1 MARNKAAHPNE
12 GDNGRLTG
20 GRSILTGQAMVAG
33 HRSLIFINPQRPGA
47 FLKNLLTLPIPKL
60 GYFCAVKRYRYTGLL
75 AILILLLA
83 NFAHA
88 QEGYGLEF
96 KAKNI
101 VPELRTAL
109 AIPDVQLSAGQDFVL
124 SFDLSFVPQSPTY
137 FGYVFR
143 LIDDKEQNID
153 LIYNVHARALQLV
166 TGNEFSGISYSIEN
180 PSALSRE
187 WRNIRLNIGVNARQI
202 ELWSGKQLVGKA
214 PLKMTPGRSMKLL
227 FGANHDGSFKNID
240 LPPMRLRDVKVY
252 RGEKLQYHFPLA
264 QTAGTQDT
272 DLVRGKIAYVSNPA
286 WLQPRYHHWQ
296 PAGSWTLRGNASLA
310 FNSRQGIVYIIGQ
323 DELLQMEVPHRR
335 LQAIPLSRRTG
346 TPPGNQS
353 LYDEQHGRLYNFF
366 PDTASVAV
374 FDSAHQRWSYALDSN
389 TTTHFWHPALFYS
402 NVDSTMYVIGGYGD
416 YQYKNLL
423 RRYHPDTRRWDT
435 PSVHGDRFTP
445 RYLSAVGMNAQSDT
459 AYILGGYGSIQGEQ
473 LLNPHNLYDLTVYD
487 IRNHRYKKIY
497 TLPKPAAPFAFAG
510 NLVIDSIQHAG
521 FTLVFAND
529 CMRSSLQLVKV
540 DLQHPQYQR
549 LGSEIDFPFIDTKS
563 DAALYYCAQTGEL
576 VAMTYYAADNKTS
589 VVKMYT
595 LLMPVN
601 ALTPVAITSHW
612 WQVSSKWRAGAAI
625 LFLLVAGW
633 CGWRFLQT
641 RKRTG
646 GINTAPV
653 IPGALPEMEAAPLLE
668 THTVLKATPPAQ
680 TAPLLETHTA
690 PDATPPVQAA
700 PLPGIPAVAHIA
712 TETPAAVDAPAKP
725 VATIVPLADTP
736 ASAPTAHSSVRLFGG
751 FQVLDANGEDISR
764 QFSPLVKELFLL
776 ILLPNIMGSHGI
788 TTERLTE
795 LLWPN
800 MTPAAAKNNR
810 SVNIAKLRSL
820 LEKLGAYSLVKE
832 KGKWKLLLDE
842 DSTRI
847 DVLLWQRLPPFHEDP
862 DQHLALLKNGALLE
876 GLDYPWLD
884 SYRNEINSQVIT
896 MLDTYLQARHDQLS
910 PAVMITLCNCMLQ
923 FDALSEDAVI
933 YKCRALVQ
941 LHQHASA
948 RKIYQRF
955 QEEYLAIYGEK
966 FERDY
971 AQSSV

>member
-1 MARNKAAHPNE
+1 
-12 GDNGRLTG
+12 
-20 GRSILTGQAMVAG
+20 MVAG
-33 HRSLIFINPQRPGA
+33 YRALIFINPRRTGA
-47 FLKNLLTLPIPKL
+47 FLKNLLTLPVPKL

-109 AIPDVQLSAGQDFVL
+109 AIPDVQLSAGHDFTL

-143 LIDDKEQNID
+143 LIDDQDQNID

-166 TGNEFSGISYSIEN
+166 TGNEFSGINYPIEN

-202 ELWSGKQLVGKA
+202 ELWSGTQRIGKA
-214 PLKMTPGRSMKLL
+214 PLKMTLGRSLKLL

-240 LPPMRLRDVKVY
+240 LPPMRLRDIKVY

-264 QTAGTQDT
+264 QAAGAQDT
-272 DLVRGKIAYVSNPA
+272 DLVRGKIAYVSNPV

-310 FNSRQGIVYIIGQ
+310 FNSKQGIVYITGQ
-323 DELLQMEVPHRR
+323 DALLQMDVVNRR
-335 LQAIPLSRRTG
+335 LRSIPLSRQTG
-346 TPPGNQS
+346 APPGNQS
-353 LYDEQHGRLYNFF
+353 LYDQQHGRLYNFF
-366 PDTASVAV
+366 PDTATVAV
-374 FDSAHQRWSYALDSN
+374 FDSARHRWSDALDSN

-402 NVDSTMYVIGGYGD
+402 NVDSAMYVIGGYGD

-435 PSVHGDRFTP
+435 PSVHGDRLTP
-445 RYLSAVGMNAQSDT
+445 RYLSAVGMNAQNDT

-510 NLVIDSIQHAG
+510 NLVIDSMQQAG

-529 CMRSSLQLVKV
+529 RMQSSLQLVKV

-576 VAMTYYAADNKTS
+576 IAVTYYAADNKTS

-595 LLMPVN
+595 LLMPVS
-601 ALTPVAITSHW
+601 APVPVVVTAHW
-612 WQVSSKWRAGAAI
+612 WQVSSKWRAGAAV

-633 CGWRFLQT
+633 SGWRFLRA

-646 GINTAPV
+646 EVTAVPVTPGTPPGADAAPPEEALPGVDAAPSKETSTGVEAPPAKASAAVIAARPTIAVDTITPTAPEAP
-653 IPGALPEMEAAPLLE
+653 IP
-668 THTVLKATPPAQ
+668 
-680 TAPLLETHTA
+680 
-690 PDATPPVQAA
+690 
-700 PLPGIPAVAHIA
+700 
-712 TETPAAVDAPAKP
+712 
-725 VATIVPLADTP
+725 
-736 ASAPTAHSSVRLFGG
+736 APTAHSSVRLFGG

-842 DSTRI
+842 DSIHI
-847 DVLLWQRLPPFHEDP
+847 DVLSWQQLPPFHENP
-862 DQHLALLKNGALLE
+862 DRHLALLKNGALLE
-876 GLDYPWLD
+876 GLDYSWLD
-884 SYRNEINSQVIT
+884 SYRSEINSQVIT
-896 MLDTYLQARHDQLS
+896 ALDTYLQAMHEQLP
-910 PAVMITLCNCMLQ
+910 PAAMITLCNCMLQ

-971 AQSSV
+971 SQQVPG

>member
-1 MARNKAAHPNE
+1 M
-12 GDNGRLTG
+12 
-20 GRSILTGQAMVAG
+20 
-33 HRSLIFINPQRPGA
+33 
-47 FLKNLLTLPIPKL
+47 
-60 GYFCAVKRYRYTGLL
+60 LL
-75 AILILLLA
+75 AH
-83 NFAHA
+83 FAHA

-101 VPELRTAL
+101 VPEQRTAL
-109 AIPDVQLSAGQDFVL
+109 AIPDVQLSAGHDFTL
-124 SFDLSFVPQSPTY
+124 SFDLSFVPQSSTY

-143 LIDDKEQNID
+143 LIDNKEQNID

-166 TGNEFSGISYSIEN
+166 TGNEFSGINDYMEN
-180 PSALSRE
+180 PGALSRE

-202 ELWSGKQLVGKA
+202 ELWSGNQLIGKA
-214 PLKMTPGRSMKLL
+214 LLKMTLGHSLRLL

-252 RGEKLQYHFPLA
+252 RGENLQYHFPLA
-264 QTAGTQDT
+264 QTGGTQDT
-272 DLVRGKIAYVSNPA
+272 DLVRGKIAYVSNPV

-296 PAGSWTLRGNASLA
+296 PAGSWTLSGNASLA
-310 FNSRQGIVYIIGQ
+310 FNSKQGIVYIMGQ
-323 DELLQMEVPHRR
+323 DELLQMDVAHRH
-335 LQAIPLSRRTG
+335 LQTIPLTRHTG
-346 TPPGNQS
+346 APPGNQS
-353 LYDEQHGRLYNFF
+353 LYDEQHGQLYNFF

-389 TTTHFWHPALFYS
+389 ITTHFWHPALFYS
-402 NVDSTMYVIGGYGD
+402 NVDSAMYVIGGYGD

-487 IRNHRYKKIY
+487 IRNRRYKKIY

-510 NLVIDSIQHAG
+510 NLVIDSMQHAG
-521 FTLVFAND
+521 FALVFAND
-529 CMRSSLQLVKV
+529 CMQSSLQLVKV

-549 LGSEIDFPFIDTKS
+549 LGSEISFPFIDTKS

-576 VAMTYYAADNKTS
+576 VAVTYYAANNKTS

-601 ALTPVAITSHW
+601 VPPPIAVTSRW
-612 WQVSSKWRAGAAI
+612 WRISSKWRAGAAV

-633 CGWRFLQT
+633 CGWRFLRT

-646 GINTAPV
+646 EITPAPA
-653 IPGALPEMEAAPLLE
+653 IPEALPEIEAAPLME
-668 THTVLKATPPAQ
+668 THMGLEPAPPA
-680 TAPLLETHTA
+680 
-690 PDATPPVQAA
+690 QAA
-700 PLPGIPAVAHIA
+700 PLSEIPPVAHA
-712 TETPAAVDAPAKP
+712 DTETPAAVDASFKP
-725 VATIVPLADTP
+725 VATITPPPDTP
-736 ASAPTAHSSVRLFGG
+736 GPAPTAHSSVRLFGG

-820 LEKLGAYSLVKE
+820 LEKLGPYALVKE

-842 DSTRI
+842 DNIHI
-847 DVLLWQRLPPFHEDP
+847 DVLSWQRLPPFHEDP
-862 DQHLALLKNGALLE
+862 DQHLALLKNGALLD

-896 MLDTYLQARHDQLS
+896 ALDTYLQARHDQLS
-910 PAVMITLCNCMLQ
+910 PALMITLCNCMLQ

-955 QEEYLAIYGEK
+955 QEEYLSIYGEK